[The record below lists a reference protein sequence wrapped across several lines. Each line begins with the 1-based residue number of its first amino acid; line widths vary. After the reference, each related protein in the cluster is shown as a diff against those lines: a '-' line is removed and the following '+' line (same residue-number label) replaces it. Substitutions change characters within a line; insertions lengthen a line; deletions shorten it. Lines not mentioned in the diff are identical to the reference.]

1 LPLASN
7 AAKLFL
13 NECLQKMPQHRRHC
27 GSLLLHHFIDISRT
41 RPPTLVLDW
50 ILDPTISL
58 SPPLPPAQG
67 GQRTGSEQEA
77 EAEGQAQA
85 EACDKE
91 DADGTH
97 PLPLPPADK
106 EIAHGTHLN

>member
-1 LPLASN
+1 
-7 AAKLFL
+7 
-13 NECLQKMPQHRRHC
+13 MPQHRRHC

-41 RPPTLVLDW
+41 QPPTLVLDW

-97 PLPLPPADK
+97 PLPLPRADK
-106 EIAHGTHLN
+106 EISHGTPLN